1 VVSERRMDMF
11 GIEIPVIFGVQIP
24 KLAIVIVMGVV
35 GYYLASFIMRVGMS
49 GFAGMA
55 SIGRGSNAS
64 GPRPSRSSASGNSA
78 AVAFERSI
86 VVASGADWEQVQAVN
101 AALEKLQERKVTTL
115 PRQGT
120 LQTSKGAWLVAL
132 FEQAILHRIVNLVA
146 GSITLWDA
154 RNPLA
159 AVLSARSLLES
170 GALVLEIERQLSQ
183 LAESGKLAEIDAY
196 VQERA
201 FVSQPGGWIEQARAA
216 RPVDVLKLIGEADRV
231 CPGVRF
237 SYDRLSEIAAP
248 EALGQ
253 YAVFGAIDKS
263 GTSAEFR
270 DDESLEPSTY
280 RLILDAARIVV
291 PVTAALEAIDA
302 LALKVVEFEKA

>member
-1 VVSERRMDMF
+1 MF
-11 GIEIPVIFGVQIP
+11 DIEIPTIFGVHIP

-35 GYYLASFIMRVGMS
+35 GYYLASFIMKVFMS

-55 SIGRGSNAS
+55 SIGGGSDRP
-64 GPRPSRSSASGNSA
+64 GPKSRRATTTAGSA

-101 AALEKLQERKVTTL
+101 AALEKLQERKAATL
-115 PRQGT
+115 PRQGH
-120 LQTSKGAWLVAL
+120 LQTSKSAWLVAL
-132 FEQAILHRIVNLVA
+132 FEQAILHRIVVLVA
-146 GSITLWDA
+146 GAMTMWDA
-154 RNPLA
+154 RNPLGA
-159 AVLSARSLLES
+159 ALCARGLLES
-170 GALVLEIERQLSQ
+170 GALVLDMERHLSR
-183 LAESGKLAEIDAY
+183 LAETGKQADIDTY

-201 FVSQPGGWIEQARAA
+201 FVMEPGGWIEQARAA
-216 RPVDVLKLIGEADRV
+216 RPVDVLKLVGEADSV
-231 CPGVRF
+231 CPGMRF
-237 SYDRLSEIAAP
+237 CYDRLSEIAAP

-291 PVTAALEAIDA
+291 PVAAALESIDA
-302 LALKVVEFEKA
+302 LTLRVVAFEKA